1 MVEQNV
7 YLFNDTI
14 KNNII
19 LSKNDEKVDHE
30 RLNESINHA
39 QLKDFINKET
49 NGLET
54 LINQNSSNISG
65 GERQRIGIAR
75 ALYRKSKLI
84 ILDEPTSSLDEQNSL
99 EILRLLKNIKDT
111 TIIVI
116 SHDLDVLKICD
127 SNYSLKNKNI
137 NKIY

>member
-99 EILRLLKNIKDT
+99 EILKLLKNIKDT

-116 SHDLDVLKICD
+116 ST
-127 SNYSLKNKNI
+127 
-137 NKIY
+137 

>member
-1 MVEQNV
+1 M
-7 YLFNDTI
+7 
-14 KNNII
+14 
-19 LSKNDEKVDHE
+19 
-30 RLNESINHA
+30 
-39 QLKDFINKET
+39 
-49 NGLET
+49 ET

-137 NKIY
+137 NKIN